1 MIIDDYP
8 ELLPLNNELEKLK
21 NLSYYLNYSL
31 PTFGLYAGSFFWGIF
46 LFIAIIAA
54 IIFTPYML
62 KILYQTGKKKW
73 ILSFI
78 IVIGFPILL
87 SVYFMFTTVMIA
99 PILRMISVGLFFL
112 YCFSLKSNIRN
123 WISDIKFNI
132 ESEKNR
138 IKKQRLNE
146 NSNDLSQIL
155 GINNR

>member
-8 ELLPLNNELEKLK
+8 ELIPLNNELDKLK
-21 NLSYYLNYSL
+21 NLSYYLNYSV

-62 KILYQTGKKKW
+62 KILYQTDRKKW
-73 ILSFI
+73 VFSFVI
-78 IVIGFPILL
+78 IIGIPILL

-99 PILRMISVGLFFL
+99 PIFRMISVGIFFL

-123 WISDIKFNI
+123 WISDIKFKI
-132 ESEKNR
+132 ECEK
-138 IKKQRLNE
+138 IKINKQRLSE
-146 NSNDLSQIL
+146 NPKDLSQIL
-155 GINNR
+155 GINNK